1 MMSPPSN
8 SNSTQTYPGRS
19 RQHLARNLLAIACLW
34 PLFFLI
40 IPPPTADPAH
50 MAILSA
56 GMSDTM
62 IDYSDSNN
70 NSNRKSLTSKFQSI
84 KRRAHDKI
92 DNIRAVT
99 SRRVNLAAK
108 TQFLR
113 EEMSTLLRRKDVVG
127 YVGYGP
133 DRPRVA
139 VVVVVPPSNAGGENE
154 ESRLLK
160 GALDA
165 VQSVFLTTD
174 RNRIF
179 LVTVVMDGRGK
190 VGTFEAKL
198 EDIRMTTIMT
208 VMEETRDITIPK
220 RSIHFTTMKR
230 LEYLRQGK
238 KQFTLSIYSRGS
250 MSKQGLSLQT
260 KI

>member
-1 MMSPPSN
+1 
-8 SNSTQTYPGRS
+8 
-19 RQHLARNLLAIACLW
+19 
-34 PLFFLI
+34 
-40 IPPPTADPAH
+40 
-50 MAILSA
+50 
-56 GMSDTM
+56 M
-62 IDYSDSNN
+62 IGVSDSN
-70 NSNRKSLTSKFQSI
+70 SSSKSFTNKFQSI
-84 KRRAHDKI
+84 KKRAHDKI

-113 EEMSTLLRRKDVVG
+113 EEMSTLLRRKDI
-127 YVGYGP
+127 VGYGP

-139 VVVVVPPSNAGGENE
+139 VVVVVPQPSNGNNVGRRAKGGGGEGDE
-154 ESRLLK
+154 ESRILK

-179 LVTVVMDGRGK
+179 IVTVVMDGRGK

-198 EDIRMTTIMT
+198 DDIDAGRTMHRHGGEVHTHDHRHELEGEQKKEKGI
-208 VMEETRDITIPK
+208 IIPK
-220 RSIHFTTMKR
+220 RFIHFTTMKGWGCLRPGKR
-230 LEYLRQGK
+230 L
-238 KQFTLSIYSRGS
+238 FTSSMSFRGN
-250 MSKQGLSLQT
+250 MSKQGSSLLK